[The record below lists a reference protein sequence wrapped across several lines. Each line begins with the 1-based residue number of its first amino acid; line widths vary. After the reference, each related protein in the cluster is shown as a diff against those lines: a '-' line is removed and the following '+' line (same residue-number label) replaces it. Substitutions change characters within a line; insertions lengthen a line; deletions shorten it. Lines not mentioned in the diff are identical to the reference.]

1 MEEQLI
7 SFETAKLAQKKGFN
21 ELCLYHFRLNAPVG
35 EQFYTDRCATKN
47 SQWEMSVTAPTQS
60 LLQKWLREK
69 HNLHAHAV
77 PHKDHAAD
85 VNDPVVYRVVVYGR
99 YAESKEYKIYEEC
112 LEDALFIALKLV
124 PDGKETN

>member
-60 LLQKWLREK
+60 LLQKWLRETYDINISVRGRK
-69 HNLHAHAV
+69 AMGYTAEVDYLSTENLGSTMSC
-77 PHKDHAAD
+77 PWYS
-85 VNDPVVYRVVVYGR
+85 VY
-99 YAESKEYKIYEEC
+99 EDC
-112 LEDALFIALKLV
+112 LEKALFEALKRL
-124 PDGKETN
+124 